1 MKQGKIKILGIETS
15 CDETSVAVVEGQKH
29 PNNPTTYQPTILSN
43 IISSQIDLHAKY
55 GGVVPEVAARAHM
68 ENIIPAIKA
77 ALKNAGDLTLNNID
91 VIAVTI
97 GPGLMGS
104 LLVGI
109 NTAKT
114 LAFGLEKPIVGIN
127 HLEGHIYANF
137 VREKSLPKADQPL
150 AEKLKDRKQNK
161 FPLICLIVS
170 GGHTNLVLMKE
181 HLKYQIIGETLDDAA
196 GEAFDK
202 VGKLLNLPYPG
213 GPNIEKAARK
223 GNSKALNFPRALIKK
238 DNLNFSFSGLKT
250 AVLREVKNLATYKLK
265 NLKTITDLAASFQA
279 AVIDVL
285 VEKTLAAA
293 RKYKVKTVMLAGG
306 VAANE
311 ELKRQFNNKLQ
322 ALSSKPGFL
331 VPPKILCTDNA
342 AMIASVEYFHFLKGD
357 VDYWQEINVD
367 PNLKLKRL

>member
-1 MKQGKIKILGIETS
+1 
-15 CDETSVAVVEGQKH
+15 
-29 PNNPTTYQPTILSN
+29 
-43 IISSQIDLHAKY
+43 
-55 GGVVPEVAARAHM
+55 
-68 ENIIPAIKA
+68 
-77 ALKNAGDLTLNNID
+77 
-91 VIAVTI
+91 
-97 GPGLMGS
+97 
-104 LLVGI
+104 
-109 NTAKT
+109 
-114 LAFGLEKPIVGIN
+114 
-127 HLEGHIYANF
+127 
-137 VREKSLPKADQPL
+137 
-150 AEKLKDRKQNK
+150 
-161 FPLICLIVS
+161 
-170 GGHTNLVLMKE
+170 MKE

-265 NLKTITDLAASFQA
+265 NLKTIADLAASFQA

-342 AMIASVEYFHFLKGD
+342 AMIASVGYFHFLKGD